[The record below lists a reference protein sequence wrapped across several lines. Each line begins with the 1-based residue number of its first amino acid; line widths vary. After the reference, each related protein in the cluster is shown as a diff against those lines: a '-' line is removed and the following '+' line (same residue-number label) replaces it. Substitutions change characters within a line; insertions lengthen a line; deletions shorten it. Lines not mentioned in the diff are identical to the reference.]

1 MTGILFKKVFPLV
14 LDKKNVGLGRRRRL
28 SKTNGFFNCRIF
40 GYFRPGTRGV
50 ELSVFF
56 RLNMIGM

>member
-14 LDKKNVGLGRRRRL
+14 LDKKPVGLGQTPPS
-28 SKTNGFFNCRIF
+28 SKTNGLFNCRIS
-40 GYFRPGTRGV
+40 GYFRPGTTGV